1 MTVPHKIYVIEDR
14 RAVFRCQTMPM
25 TSVIKR
31 STPNDNMWEFMGAF
45 VHPSFSSGMPGSPQ
59 TQKPRRRPGE
69 AIAPLDIRRNMTKYI
84 TERTSHK
91 SQKGLY
97 TMTEMKLVSSFDY
110 FAPHTHQSTKVKLD
124 RRSRYGH
131 RHDEGEK
138 RPFSLKGQDGAMLV
152 ACGGSLSPPLNLL
165 LVQGERFTYVGTL
178 QRHYRK
184 IPTLG
189 EEIYDVGIYPPPG
202 ELSPKLRISIFSSW
216 WLFLVRS
223 PQSYQR
229 GTTTAMSMPRP
240 SSDAEEEPA
249 YLRNDPGLACLAS
262 QLRRI
267 NAQIMRLER
276 LKERVADAEER
287 CMEDLTTAAT
297 SSSGGSIDSSSSSK
311 DEAPGRNATTTTTS
325 SSDQDAKG
333 RWAKHYDTEVQAEYW
348 YNDVT
353 GEASWLDPRYGS
365 MDV

>member
-45 VHPSFSSGMPGSPQ
+45 VHTSFSSGMPGSPQ

-152 ACGGSLSPPLNLL
+152 ACGGSLSPPLTLL
-165 LVQGERFTYVGTL
+165 YGTRRTFHVCRNTTKAP
-178 QRHYRK
+178 QK
-184 IPTLG
+184 
-189 EEIYDVGIYPPPG
+189 EIYDVGIPPG